1 MWRARPKRLERI
13 GVARQGMARMH
24 FFAATGATILAYS
37 GHPQRG
43 RAIRSAAEFQQGGL

>member
-24 FFAATGATILAYS
+24 FLLRQARPFWLILAIRS
-37 GHPQRG
+37 AAG
-43 RAIRSAAEFQQGGL
+43 AIRSAAEFQQGGL